1 MTLASD
7 IVLANRLAD
16 AAGTVIRPFF
26 RATLAHQI
34 KADLSPVTEADRA
47 AEEAMRRLLE
57 VEAPGDGIIGEEYG
71 SERLD
76 ASRHWVIDPLDG
88 TVSFMSGR
96 PIFGTLI
103 ALLQEGSPILGVI
116 DQPISGER
124 WVGAVGQPTLFNNRP
139 AKTRRCGNLADAVLA
154 ATGPHHFS
162 DEDGKCFTALT
173 SQTSRERTLF
183 GGDCYNYGLLAIGH
197 VDLVV
202 EAGLKLHDF
211 AALIPIVEGAG
222 GTMCDWHGKPLH
234 CESEGHVI
242 ALGDPAHIAQVID
255 LLDYCD

>member
-16 AAGTVIRPFF
+16 AAGAVIRPLF
-26 RATLAHQI
+26 RATFAHEI
-34 KADLSPVTEADRA
+34 KEDYSPVTEADCA
-47 AEEAMRRLLE
+47 AEEAMRHLLK

-71 SERLD
+71 SARLN
-76 ASRHWVIDPLDG
+76 ASRHWVIDPIDG

-124 WVGAVGQPTLFNNRP
+124 WVGAVGQPTLFNNQP
-139 AKTRRCGNLADAVLA
+139 ARTRRCGYLADAVLA

-162 DEDGKCFTALT
+162 DDDSKCFKALA
-173 SQTSRERTLF
+173 SQTSRERILF
-183 GGDCYNYGLLAIGH
+183 GGDCYNFGLLAIGN

-202 EAGLKLHDF
+202 EAGLKFHDF

-222 GTMCDWHGKPLH
+222 GTMCDWNGKPLH
-234 CESEGHVI
+234 YGSEGRVI
-242 ALGDPAHIAQVID
+242 ALGDTAHIDRVID
-255 LLDYCD
+255 LLKHCI